1 MKRDYQANNSYHH
14 PSIWKVRVYEVL
26 AWPTRPGTGIGLS
39 IEILQEANALAKA
52 AQDLLASEIK
62 AGGYEVPILLAPYFE
77 PLPMGGLKVEANVV
91 VVPKGERKDFDK
103 LFSKLRK
110 QG

>member
-1 MKRDYQANNSYHH
+1 MKRDYQASNSYHH

-26 AWPTRPGTGIGLS
+26 AGTGCWLS
-39 IEILQEANALAKA
+39 IEQLQEANAKAKA
-52 AQDLLASEIK
+52 AQDLLAEEIK
-62 AGGYEVPILLAPYFE
+62 ASGYEIDQVGTKAPYFE

-103 LFSKLRK
+103 LFNKLRK
-110 QG
+110 G